1 VLQGKLRTMKLTNYH
16 VWQRMNGKART
27 TKWLHHLEL
36 QGKVN
41 MIQGVKNHLLQ
52 AKRSELTQANEQVL
66 RGKVYKPKWAHHWE
80 PHRKVNMIKGLKNH
94 LLQNKKC
101 ELMQANKQVLQ
112 REARTMKLTNYHMWQ
127 HLNGEA
133 RTKKW
138 LHHLELQGKVNMIK
152 GIKNHL
158 LQAKRCELMQ
168 VNNHVLQV
176 KVRTMRLTDYHV

>member
-1 VLQGKLRTMKLTNYH
+1 V
-16 VWQRMNGKART
+16 
-27 TKWLHHLEL
+27 EL

-112 REARTMKLTNYHMWQ
+112 REARTMKLTNYHM
-127 HLNGEA
+127 
-133 RTKKW
+133 
-138 LHHLELQGKVNMIK
+138 
-152 GIKNHL
+152 
-158 LQAKRCELMQ
+158 
-168 VNNHVLQV
+168 
-176 KVRTMRLTDYHV
+176 